1 MKDSNY
7 YMDEQETRRAVNY
20 LLGGCDFFTDTKEET
35 MRVMERYLKDTA
47 DMDLVEKIVD
57 EIRAKVKH

>member
-1 MKDSNY
+1 
-7 YMDEQETRRAVNY
+7 MDEQETRRAVNY
-20 LLGGCDFFTDTKEET
+20 LLGSCDFFTDTKEET

-57 EIRAKVKH
+57 EIRAKAKH